1 MSRPGSRHGQRQVF
15 PSCGCF
21 QGTVAVSHCACIR
34 IPQRPWAGLQ
44 VCLRAEAL
52 GRLPAAG
59 FHSQAR
65 PGLSRASGVGSA
77 VSAGLPLSALA
88 FQDLVRMV
96 EQLARFLGVSCDKAQ
111 LEALTEHCHQL
122 VDQCCN
128 AEALPVGRGTRPAAP
143 FLCPCPPPPAG
154 VRCPPHQGSAA
165 PRPAPRGTWRLGR
178 RWPRRVSSS
187 AACPASQHVVVWF
200 TGGLLGCVR
209 LCGQDVSTQVPSQTA
224 PQGRV
229 AQGFGAVNFRA
240 HSTRADSSAFS
251 WLVGVNDA
259 GGVGPHERGRCF
271 PAPAVGAGD
280 TGKGALP
287 REGGREPEV
296 QASHRA
302 GCTGIGQRGWSRLL
316 AAEAISRV

>member
-1 MSRPGSRHGQRQVF
+1 MSRLGSRHGRRQVF

-21 QGTVAVSHCACIR
+21 QGTVAVSHCACVR

-65 PGLSRASGVGSA
+65 PGLSRASGAGSA

-154 VRCPPHQGSAA
+154 VRCPPHQGSSGHLEAGPSMA
-165 PRPAPRGTWRLGR
+165 PRS
-178 RWPRRVSSS
+178 V
-187 AACPASQHVVVWF
+187 
-200 TGGLLGCVR
+200 
-209 LCGQDVSTQVPSQTA
+209 
-224 PQGRV
+224 
-229 AQGFGAVNFRA
+229 
-240 HSTRADSSAFS
+240 
-251 WLVGVNDA
+251 LVCCM
-259 GGVGPHERGRCF
+259 PCF
-271 PAPAVGAGD
+271 PARGGLVYRRAAGVCQ
-280 TGKGALP
+280 ALW
-287 REGGREPEV
+287 
-296 QASHRA
+296 A
-302 GCTGIGQRGWSRLL
+302 GCFHAGAVPDGPTGQSGTGVWGCEFQSSQHAGGFLSLQLARGS
-316 AAEAISRV
+316 